1 MTQKVIYQ
9 VIQLE
14 KNKRYHRVWL
24 KKNKEIFWKI
34 AADKPTIVVV
44 GIKTIVVDEPQNN
57 QNDYVISSEETF
69 EEIKQ
74 NNYILN
80 DNEDYSRLY
89 FEEEDNDF
97 SLPDLLGIYED
108 N

>member
-24 KKNKEIFWKI
+24 KKNKEHFWKI
-34 AADKPTIVVV
+34 AADKPTILVV
-44 GIKTIVVDEPQNN
+44 GTKTIVVDEPQNN

-69 EEIKQ
+69 EE
-74 NNYILN
+74 N
-80 DNEDYSRLY
+80 DRQTV
-89 FEEEDNDF
+89 FPKEDNDV
-97 SLPDLLGIYED
+97 SWDVGTD
-108 N
+108 